1 MNYKW
6 INTSNELIS
15 YVENVRKN
23 RISVIALDIE
33 GESNLHSYGE
43 KLCLIQIFDGING
56 VLIDPFKLKYDNI
69 GLIFDTPDIL
79 KVMYDASSDLSLLK
93 NAHNIDIKSILDLRP
108 AVDLLN
114 YDKKDL
120 HSVIH
125 TELGIVLNQKR
136 KYQKNNWTIRPI
148 SRIAIEYALNDV
160 IHLLKLK
167 DAIFKNL
174 YAKKLLETFI
184 LKNAQIQSKNYMRD
198 PENKYTKFKGYNGL
212 KETER
217 NVFKQVYDI
226 RDSYA
231 QRYNMSPHNIIN
243 NSNLINIS
251 KDIQNI
257 NEIHFPKRF
266 SESDT
271 NNILHELKSI
281 TIKE

>member
-15 YVENVRKN
+15 YIESVRKN
-23 RISVIALDIE
+23 KISVIALDIE

-43 KLCLIQIFDGING
+43 KLCLIQIFDGIKQIL
-56 VLIDPFKLKYDNI
+56 VDPFKLKYDNI
-69 GLIFDTPDIL
+69 GLIFETPDIL

-93 NAHNIDIKSILDLRP
+93 NTYNIDIKSILDLRP

-125 TELGIVLNQKR
+125 TELGIVLKQKR
-136 KYQKNNWTIRPI
+136 KYQKNNWTKRPI
-148 SRIAIEYALNDV
+148 LRIAIDYALKDV
-160 IHLLKLK
+160 IYLLKLK
-167 DAIFKNL
+167 DAIFKKL

-184 LKNAQIQSKNYMRD
+184 LKNAQIQSKNYMRN
-198 PENKYTKFKGYNGL
+198 PEDKYTKFKGYNGL
-212 KETER
+212 KENER
-217 NVFKQVYDI
+217 NMFKQVYDI

-251 KDIQNI
+251 KDTQNI
-257 NEIHFPKRF
+257 SEIHLPKRF
-266 SESDT
+266 SEADIK
-271 NNILHELKSI
+271 NISQELKSI